1 MTTLKEYSAHRKE
14 LEAQIKEARAILER
28 LEAEL
33 EKERL
38 EMQHDEVEHL
48 DEYIHQAEPH
58 LADLK
63 KLGISALDDFRESMH
78 NLMDAVR
85 GNKKNKDQD

>member
-1 MTTLKEYSAHRKE
+1 MTTLKEYKAHRKE
-14 LEAQIKEARAILER
+14 LKAQIKEAKAILQR

-38 EMQHDEVEHL
+38 EMQHDEVDHL
-48 DEYIHQAEPH
+48 DEYIHKAEPH

-63 KLGISALDDFRESMH
+63 KLGLSALDDFRASMH
-78 NLMDAVR
+78 NLMGAVR
-85 GNKKNKDQD
+85 GDRKDKDRD

>member
-1 MTTLKEYSAHRKE
+1 MTTIKEYKAHRKE
-14 LEAQIKEARAILER
+14 LKVQIREAKATLEH

-38 EMQHDEVEHL
+38 EMQHDEVDHL

-58 LADLK
+58 LVDLK
-63 KLGISALDDFRESMH
+63 KLGISALEDFKESMH
-78 NLMDAVR
+78 NLMGIVR
-85 GNKKNKDQD
+85 GSKKDRD